1 MSDTH
6 TTRTSGARMTP
17 SIETGSTHEP
27 IASAQRQRAHCV
39 AVRVIETF
47 DQPDG
52 EVTIRLD
59 LPRVATGDPEITL
72 RGLLAYGLCGGI
84 QEELLSDIDK
94 LGPLKRGE
102 PLQLERL
109 LLGDGGLAVHVEALI
124 LPPCPGE
131 LEDTSEL
138 EELLSGVKDPYFR
151 EELAWEWA
159 QDLADLWRRTLPDGR
174 IPTRFL
180 DPPSAT
186 IDLPAAPVAPTERLL
201 VAAA

>member
-1 MSDTH
+1 MPSTH
-6 TTRTSGARMTP
+6 TTHTGPHMTP
-17 SIETGSTHEP
+17 RIDTV
-27 IASAQRQRAHCV
+27 ASKRPRAHCV
-39 AVRVIETF
+39 ALRVTGTI

-52 EVTIRLD
+52 DVEISVD

-72 RGLLAYGLCGGI
+72 RGLLAYRLCGDI
-84 QEELLSDIDK
+84 HENLQRDIDK
-94 LGPLKRGE
+94 LGTLNAGE

-109 LLGDGGLAVHVEALI
+109 VVGDNGLAVHIEALI
-124 LPPCPGE
+124 LPSCPGE
-131 LEDTSEL
+131 LEDIGQF
-138 EELLSGVKDPYFR
+138 EELLSDVEDPYFR

-159 QDLADLWRRTLPDGR
+159 QDLADVWRRTLPDER

-186 IDLPAAPVAPTERLL
+186 LGLPAAPVAPLKRPLVAPLERPL